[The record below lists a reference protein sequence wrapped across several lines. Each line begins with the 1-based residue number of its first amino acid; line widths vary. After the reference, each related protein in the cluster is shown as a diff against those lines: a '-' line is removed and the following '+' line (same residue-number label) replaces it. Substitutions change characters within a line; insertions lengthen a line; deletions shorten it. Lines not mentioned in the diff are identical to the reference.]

1 MINEKVIIGRPEYN
15 NYKKSKNMNIKIN
28 KRRLISLSFIIC
40 YLSFS
45 VALTAC
51 QKNEYGTVDLSKYT
65 PEPEVTLTYNHP
77 CALYSKAD
85 FTRVKAAIAAG
96 TLTAAQQQEWTALQQ
111 SPYVSGDYGT
121 TKHATQQ
128 IVRGDATGT
137 IEGVQN
143 FGIAMRDAAAAYQ
156 FGLLWLLTGIETYA
170 QKGVFILKDWAAT
183 CKEVTAN
190 DNNKYLAAGAQGYTF
205 ALAAEELRT
214 WSGWS
219 ESEFTE
225 FKNWIST
232 VFGDLNY
239 KFLQLHGSSNCGSPK
254 HYMSNWDLV
263 NLCSYLQI
271 GILTENDEIVQY
283 CTNYFTKSGDGLGAL
298 PNIQQFTYDFKL
310 PDGTTEKV
318 TQAQE
323 SGRDQGHATMAIV
336 VAAHLAQSAW
346 ALYEDNST
354 YTDLDYFSSNDQ
366 ALLRMAEYNALAN
379 LKDGKHADIT
389 IVGGTGV
396 QGGNFLYSVG
406 EIPFTAAG
414 PWCSDKNHEA
424 GKQQTAFGIQDRGQL
439 RPGYEIFYK
448 HYKNA
453 SGNYFTKKYAE
464 VQRPE
469 CGTGDARYGSNSGAF
484 DQIGW
489 GTLML
494 YQE

>member
-1 MINEKVIIGRPEYN
+1 MMKI
-15 NYKKSKNMNIKIN
+15 KNI
-28 KRRLISLSFIIC
+28 LIAGFLGGAFC
-40 YLSFS
+40 
-45 VALTAC
+45 ATTAC
-51 QKNEYGTVDLSKYT
+51 QSNEDGTVDLSGYT
-65 PEPEVTLTYNHP
+65 PEPEVTLVYNHP
-77 CALYSKAD
+77 CALYSAAD
-85 FTRVKAAIAAG
+85 FQRVKAAIAAG

-111 SPYVSGDYGT
+111 SPYVMGDYGT
-121 TKHATQQ
+121 TSHATQQ

-137 IEGVQN
+137 IDGVQN
-143 FGIAMRDAAAAYQ
+143 FGIAMRDAAAAHQ
-156 FGLLWLLTGIETYA
+156 FGMLWQLTGNETYA
-170 QKGVFILKDWAAT
+170 QKGVFILKDWAAK

-205 ALAAEELRT
+205 ALAAEELRGY
-214 WSGWS
+214 SGWS

-225 FKNWIST
+225 FKNWIVN
-232 VFGDLNY
+232 VFGDMNY
-239 KFLQLHGSSNCGSPK
+239 KFLQTHGSSNCGSPK

-271 GILTENDEIVQY
+271 GILTENDDIVNY
-283 CTNYFTKSGDGLGAL
+283 CTNYFTKTGDGLGAL
-298 PNIQQFTYDFKL
+298 KNIQQYTYDFTT
-310 PDGTTEKV
+310 PEGTEKV

-346 ALYEDNST
+346 ALYEDNPD
-354 YTDLDYFSSNDQ
+354 YTDLDYFSADNN

-379 LKDGKHADIT
+379 LKDGTHADIDMST
-389 IVGGTGV
+389 GT
-396 QGGNFLYSVG
+396 QGGNYLYAVSQ
-406 EIPFTAAG
+406 IPFTPAG

-424 GKQQTAFGIQDRGQL
+424 GKQQQAFGEEARGQL

-448 HYKNA
+448 HYKNT
-453 SGNYFTKKYAE
+453 SGNYFMKKYAE

-469 CGTGDARYGSNSGAF
+469 CGAGDSRYGVNSGAF